1 MIGAETNKNATLA
14 ISNLTT
20 ETLALCLKTTGE
32 SGSKTSLE
40 GKHYDR
46 HERVLQLIIVGGE
59 DLVRLLV
66 KDLPQVGVLLL
77 VDILRTTNNLLVRR
91 SGSTRVP
98 ANPHQIKFTLP
109 RPHFTG
115 YFLSDIRR

>member
-1 MIGAETNKNATLA
+1 MIGVETNKNATLT

-20 ETLALCLKTTGE
+20 ETLALCLNTTGE

-40 GKHYDR
+40 GKHDDR
-46 HERVLQLIIVGGE
+46 HKCDLRLIIVGGE

-77 VDILRTTNNLLVRR
+77 VDMVRTTDNLMVRR
-91 SGSTRVP
+91 SGTTCVP
-98 ANPHQIKFTLP
+98 ANPHH
-109 RPHFTG
+109 R
-115 YFLSDIRR
+115 